1 MKALPLILIIV
12 TMFCRSALAGE
23 SWQDVLARMPLEPGV
38 TNLRRTNAIPVML
51 NAFQSNGVVKAL
63 IFMPAAADEFV
74 YYRRA
79 HVALTKA
86 HPSLAD
92 AIVALTNQTYIQAE
106 FRPPFL
112 LLYTT
117 QDTEGSI
124 STIKSKSAA
133 ARLQVRIVH
142 GRVIFC
148 DSNWDYTRRAVA
160 RKLSVTMLPF
170 ADAPDTWHIWP
181 NNFAGYDL
189 TQWELL
195 EAVALSDKTTFT
207 LHWLTADFQLDERTG
222 PVPKLTNFPKP

>member
-1 MKALPLILIIV
+1 VKTLAVILILAAAL
-12 TMFCRSALAGE
+12 CRSALAGE
-23 SWQDVLARMPLEPGV
+23 SWQDVLAQMPLAAGV
-38 TNLRRTNAIPVML
+38 TNLTRTNAIPAML

-79 HVALTKA
+79 HATLTNA
-86 HPSLAD
+86 QPSLAD
-92 AIVALTNQTYIQAE
+92 AIVALTHQTYIQVE

-117 QDTEGSI
+117 QDTQGSI
-124 STIKSKSAA
+124 VTIKSKSAT
-133 ARLQVRIVH
+133 ARLQARIVH
-142 GRVIFC
+142 GRMIFC

-170 ADAPDTWHIWP
+170 ADAPDSWHIWP

-222 PVPKLTNFPKP
+222 PVPTLTRFPEP